1 MLQVSDL
8 ACPKEKDARRHAGAD
23 TGAGDAAQCRQGLGA
38 PTERRLSKIAHPH
51 VNLQRLVYQFK
62 PACEP
67 GVRPTLLYR
76 EAETGKCLMSVAQPI
91 GIFANV
97 PITDPR

>member
-51 VNLQRLVYQFK
+51 VNLQRLVYHFK
-62 PACEP
+62 PVRACEP
-67 GVRPTLLYR
+67 WSS
-76 EAETGKCLMSVAQPI
+76 AD
-91 GIFANV
+91 FALPRSGNRQV
-97 PITDPR
+97 PHERRAADRHLR